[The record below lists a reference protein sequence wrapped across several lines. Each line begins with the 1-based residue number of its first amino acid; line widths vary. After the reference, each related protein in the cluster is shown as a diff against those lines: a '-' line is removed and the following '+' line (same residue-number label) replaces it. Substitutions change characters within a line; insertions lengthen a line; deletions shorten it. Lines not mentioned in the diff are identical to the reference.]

1 MDIVQFSTQALTGYI
16 LILLRVSGLFAFA
29 PVLSSTVIPAQMKV
43 AGAMVVSLALTPV
56 VSPVVPAELTLGFLV
71 KSAAGETAVG
81 LLIGYAANLIFVA
94 VQLAGMQ
101 IDQQMGMGIGSVFNP
116 LLESQDSLVG
126 QFYFLFATL
135 VYLGI
140 GGHRLL
146 FAALTA
152 SFGSVPAGVV
162 PFGER
167 TLMMLISLFGQVFVI
182 AFALSAP
189 MVLALFLTTVA
200 MGFLA
205 RTVPQMN
212 VLIIGFPVRI
222 VVGLTMM
229 AVTLP
234 AVGQFLAATIGAIL
248 SGLPALVAAQGI

>member
-1 MDIVQFSTQALTGYI
+1 MDIVEFSTRTFLGYI
-16 LILLRVSGLFAFA
+16 LVLLRVGGLFAFA
-29 PVLSSTVIPAQMKV
+29 PILNSSVIPAQIKV
-43 AGAMVVSLALTPV
+43 AAAMAISLALTPV
-56 VSPVVPAELTLGFLV
+56 VSPAVPSELTLGFMV
-71 KSAAGETAVG
+71 KAAAGETAVG
-81 LLIGYAANLIFVA
+81 LIIGYAANLIFVG

-116 LLESQDSLVG
+116 LLESQDSFIG

-146 FAALTA
+146 LAALVS
-152 SFGSVPAGVV
+152 SFSAVPAGVMPV
-162 PFGER
+162 GEG
-167 TLMMLISLFGQVFVI
+167 TLMTLISLFGQVFVI
-182 AFALSAP
+182 AFSLSAP

-212 VLIIGFPVRI
+212 ILIIGFPVRI

-234 AVGQFLAATIGAIL
+234 AVGRLLASTIGAVL